1 MSKIGILTFH
11 NNENKGAIL
20 QGYALYQALSRIFD
34 LDVELVEYRTRAKEV
49 SRRRGKFMSR
59 RPWRIPRRI
68 IDRRMMERF
77 VETEFET
84 SRSSIVTDDHEEAV
98 AWLEA
103 QGYDILV
110 TGSDEVWKV
119 QNDSGGGLRSRMR
132 PSRPFPNLYLLDP
145 DLSAMKAAYAASGNL
160 TDLRTLS
167 ESQIATL
174 ERHLAA
180 YDAISVRDSHSEQLL
195 AELGIQD
202 VHRVPDPTLLSDFPR
217 ADAES
222 KLVEQGIDPEAPI
235 VGFHAPDHPVF
246 EDICDSYRERGFQ
259 IVTPTSS
266 RFADVELTG
275 VLYPFEYYSL
285 YGSFDMV
292 VTNSLHSTIFS
303 LRHGIPFATID
314 IDDRYATL
322 ESKTYSLLRDFEL
335 LDRHLDAIDGDATE
349 FHERREE
356 LERPPDRDHVDA
368 RIDDLRQSGFDFLQL
383 VRERYEADD

>member
-20 QGYALYQALSRIFD
+20 QGYALYQALSSVFD
-34 LDVELVEYRTRAKEV
+34 IDVELVEYRTRAKEV

-68 IDRRMMERF
+68 VDRRMMERF
-77 VETEFET
+77 IEAEFET

-98 AWLEA
+98 RWLEDL
-103 QGYDILV
+103 GYDILV

-119 QNDSGGGLRSRMR
+119 QNQSSGGFRSRMR

-145 DLSAMKAAYAASGNL
+145 DLSAMKVAYAASGNL
-160 TDLRTLS
+160 TDLRALS

-180 YDAISVRDSHSEQLL
+180 YDAISVRDSHTEQLL
-195 AELGIQD
+195 DELGIPN
-202 VHRVPDPTLLSDFPR
+202 VHRVPDPTLLYDFPR

-222 KLVEQGIDPEAPI
+222 KLVEQGIDPEEPI

-246 EDICDSYRERGFQ
+246 EAICDSYRERDFQ

-266 RFADVELTG
+266 RFADAELTG
-275 VLYPFEYYSL
+275 RLYPFEYYSL

-303 LRHGIPFATID
+303 LKHGTPFATID

-335 LDRHLDAIDGDATE
+335 LDRHVDAIDGDATE
-349 FHERREE
+349 FHDRRAD

-368 RIDDLRQSGFDFLQL
+368 RIDDLRQTGFDFLQL